1 MSSRSN
7 ADVNVDLK
15 REAKLKP
22 RTTTRSDIGPN
33 ISKLKSIIKLSNTT
47 TRIKESAIKNR
58 KEITR
63 LTENL
68 TLPILTNGECYSL
81 REAFSIIEQQQ
92 QISPSRFYNL
102 ATNNPSRVL
111 LIYSRTKMYSKY
123 TLFKKT

>member
-81 REAFSIIEQQQ
+81 REVFSIIEQQQ